1 MGLRPFIE
9 KLSLLSERSLMD
21 YRLIQSDANPKFKR
35 WRKLAENARF
45 IKKEKAT
52 LAEGAHLLLTM
63 AERGIIPAALLLRN
77 GGISDEVVKSLRTT
91 LEKVLLAMCSI
102 TVSMT

>member
-1 MGLRPFIE
+1 
-9 KLSLLSERSLMD
+9 MD
-21 YRLIQSDANPKFKR
+21 YRLIQSDSNPKFKR

-63 AERGIIPAALLLRN
+63 AERGITPAALLLRS
-77 GGISDEVVKSLRTT
+77 GGISD
-91 LEKVLLAMCSI
+91 
-102 TVSMT
+102 